1 MKLPSKWDIQ
11 IYSVLT
17 KKTKCY
23 MGHITHIYG
32 THNITN
38 TWNYHLLPQ
47 SMNTVEKWENWWED
61 KEKLGRGKR
70 HHWQLSLLWF
80 PAFSDV
86 TVKHRSVR
94 RCCLHNPSLFCIAI
108 WEKPLAHLMN
118 TCHMLT
124 LRITATRPENPARLR
139 QWQTDGGS
147 KQPVFTSSH
156 DVSLAVWLGP
166 YNQYKKV

>member
-1 MKLPSKWDIQ
+1 MRHSNLLCFNWENKVLYGAHNTHILHTSYNEYMKLLFAS
-11 IYSVLT
+11 
-17 KKTKCY
+17 
-23 MGHITHIYG
+23 
-32 THNITN
+32 
-38 TWNYHLLPQ
+38 Q

-61 KEKLGRGKR
+61 KEKLGRGKQ

>member
-11 IYSVLT
+11 IYSVLNE
-17 KKTKCY
+17 KTQCY
-23 MGHITHIYG
+23 VGHIYN
-32 THNITN
+32 THNIICSLN
-38 TWNYHLLPQ
+38 QWIQ
-47 SMNTVEKWENWWED
+47 SKKWENWWED
-61 KEKLGRGKR
+61 KEKLGGGKQ

-86 TVKHRSVR
+86 TVKRRSVW

-118 TCHMLT
+118 TCHVLT
-124 LRITATRPENPARLR
+124 LRITATRPENPAHLR

-166 YNQYKKV
+166 YNQCMKV